1 MDKIFFIDAYA
12 IIYRSYFAFIK
23 SPRINSQ
30 GLNTSAVM
38 GFCNTLVEV
47 LRKEQPGYLGVAFD
61 PHGPTFRDD
70 IFPAYKAQRDK
81 TPEDIRRSVPIIKD
95 LLKAWRIPILEV
107 EGYEADD
114 VIGTLSMKSA
124 EKGLETYMLT
134 PDKDYAQLVRKDV
147 YVYRPRHG
155 GGYETMGVAEVL
167 NKYGIKSPHQVI
179 DLLGLMGDSADNFPG
194 CPGVGEKTATKLIE
208 QFGNIDELLK
218 RTDELKGALKTKIET
233 HVDDIKM
240 SRFLATIKTDVP
252 IKLDLDALKVSTPDE
267 PRLRALLDDL
277 ELKTLSNRIFNKTKD
292 NEKKVEIQPDLFASF
307 TNEDT
312 EKPKTGLNFTIKT
325 VPHTYECVDNV
336 EDMKKIRDIFLQ
348 KSTLSLD
355 TETTS
360 TNAIDAELVGLSFS
374 FDEFHA
380 YYVPVPAQREEAQKV
395 VDIFK
400 PVYESEQILKV
411 GQNIKY
417 DMEVLYHYGV
427 ILKGRMFD
435 TMIAHYLIRPDQRH
449 GMDELAATLLH
460 YQTIPIE
467 DLIGPKGKHQK
478 SMRDVDIAVVSEY
491 ACEDADVT
499 LRLKNV
505 LEPMLNDVGADR
517 LFWEIE
523 MPLVPV
529 LAQMEL
535 HGIRLDSQSLHET
548 SLQFTRRMQEI
559 EQTIYQLAGESFNIS
574 SPKQVGDI
582 LFGKL
587 AVIDKPKKTK
597 TGQYVTSEEV
607 LQQLAG
613 RHEIVEKIL
622 AYRGLK
628 KLLSTYVDVL
638 PTLVNPRTGHI
649 HTSFNQTI
657 TATGRLSSSDPN
669 LQNIP
674 VRGEDGKEI
683 RKAFIPDEGCL
694 FFSADYSQIEL
705 RVMAHLSG
713 DQQMIEAFREGRD
726 IHAATAAKIYR
737 KPMEEVTRDER
748 NKAKRAN
755 FGIIYG
761 ITVFGL
767 AERLDIDRT
776 EAKQLI
782 DGYFETFPQVKEYM
796 EQAKAKAREYGYAE
810 TISGRRRYL
819 PDINSHNA
827 TVRGFA
833 ERNAINAPIQGSAAD
848 IIKMAM
854 IRIHQRFEEA
864 RLRSKMIL
872 QVHDELNFS
881 VFPEEQKEVEKIV
894 LDEMQQAIELHVPT
908 VADAGWGSNWLE
920 AH

>member
-47 LRKEQPGYLGVAFD
+47 LRKEQPDYLGVAFD

-252 IKLDLDALKVSTPDE
+252 IELNLDALKVSTPDE

-336 EDMKKIRDIFLQ
+336 EDMKKICNIFLQ

-427 ILKGRMFD
+427 TLKGRMFD

-587 AVIDKPKKTK
+587 AIIDKPKKTK